1 MTLAGADAHVIALDL
16 PGVGGSTGPVAG
28 GSKRQLAGLV
38 EALIDRLGLN
48 RVTLVGHDIGGMI
61 AYSYLRQYNN
71 AARVVIMDTVIP
83 GVDPWDEV
91 LRNPYIW
98 HFAFHTI
105 EGLPELL
112 VEGHQREY
120 FDFFFDVLSVDP
132 TKIIPEVRREYAA
145 TYGTVQSL
153 SAGFDFYRAFARD
166 AEDNIAF
173 SSGPSVSTPCLYM
186 RGEGEL
192 GGIENYVRGLRNAG
206 ISNLFS
212 TEVPDAGHFTLEEQ
226 PAAVWQIVR
235 DFADGGVATQ

>member
-1 MTLAGADAHVIALDL
+1 
-16 PGVGGSTGPVAG
+16 
-28 GSKRQLAGLV
+28 
-38 EALIDRLGLN
+38 
-48 RVTLVGHDIGGMI
+48 
-61 AYSYLRQYNN
+61 
-71 AARVVIMDTVIP
+71 MDTVIP
-83 GVDPWDEV
+83 AVDPWDEV

-145 TYGTVQSL
+145 AYGTVQSL

-186 RGEGEL
+186 RREGEL
-192 GGIENYVRGLRNAG
+192 GGIENYVRGLCNAG

-212 TEVPDAGHFTLEEQ
+212 AEVPRCRPIHARRATRCRMANRSRFRRWRRRH
-226 PAAVWQIVR
+226 AVIDSGFQAR
-235 DFADGGVATQ
+235 FPTG